1 MFINRYLM
9 AFARNHVGRVAL
21 TCVLQ
26 FVLTLMGS
34 FVSLGIAIVVRM
46 LQGEERILFFSAVW
60 QVFGVIAILIV
71 LRYVL
76 MKQKSLAA
84 ERCGLGIKKDVR
96 MGLLNKLFMLG
107 PAFINRERTGNIASS
122 ISTKVEYLNDYYT
135 IYLPNAVACIVNAVL
150 IVTGLTFLNRVS
162 AGICIIACVGM
173 FGCPMLFYFIMRRRG
188 EEEMRAHAQYY
199 SDCLDSVQGMSTL
212 KAFNANNRQK
222 STIHQKGEALRRALM
237 NQLSITMLE
246 NVVLQFFAGLGNA
259 FAIAIAAY
267 QCAGGHMEPD
277 ALVYALFLIG
287 ACFAPMSNLINAWH
301 MGYRGVVASYSIVEL
316 QNQPVRL
323 SLLPKEGAAAKTPA
337 SSDVRFENVSFA
349 YDPADGDVLHGVSF
363 DVPAR
368 TTTALVGASGSG
380 KSTIAQLL
388 AGFYPVRAGSVCV
401 GGQTLSGQTVGGIQ
415 DQIAAVW
422 QDCHLFYGTVE
433 DNIRMGKPDATREEI
448 EQAAKEASI
457 HDFISSLPDGYQTM
471 LGERGMRFSG
481 GERQRVALAR
491 AFLRDA
497 PLVILDEA
505 TSSLDRKNE
514 IAVQRSF
521 RNISRGRTALVIAHR
536 LATIQ
541 NAGQII
547 IMEDGRILA
556 KGTHAQLCA
565 IRRSTANSWAAS
577 SQRQKEGIAH
587 ERREKGK
594 AAPQVCRGTFPAH
607 TGFRPVSHPRHPLQP
622 DVQAAAAGDQPG
634 HLLHGFQRAAG
645 RGQPGDSAA
654 GSLRH
659 AGHPAV
665 AVFLPRCAGE
675 PRHGLPHPHQAA
687 RPVLCQ
693 AG

>member
-237 NQLSITMLE
+237 
-246 NVVLQFFAGLGNA
+246 
-259 FAIAIAAY
+259 Y
-267 QCAGGHMEPD
+267 Q
-277 ALVYALFLIG
+277 
-287 ACFAPMSNLINAWH
+287 
-301 MGYRGVVASYSIVEL
+301 
-316 QNQPVRL
+316 
-323 SLLPKEGAAAKTPA
+323 
-337 SSDVRFENVSFA
+337 
-349 YDPADGDVLHGVSF
+349 
-363 DVPAR
+363 
-368 TTTALVGASGSG
+368 
-380 KSTIAQLL
+380 
-388 AGFYPVRAGSVCV
+388 
-401 GGQTLSGQTVGGIQ
+401 
-415 DQIAAVW
+415 
-422 QDCHLFYGTVE
+422 
-433 DNIRMGKPDATREEI
+433 
-448 EQAAKEASI
+448 
-457 HDFISSLPDGYQTM
+457 
-471 LGERGMRFSG
+471 
-481 GERQRVALAR
+481 
-491 AFLRDA
+491 
-497 PLVILDEA
+497 
-505 TSSLDRKNE
+505 
-514 IAVQRSF
+514 
-521 RNISRGRTALVIAHR
+521 
-536 LATIQ
+536 
-541 NAGQII
+541 
-547 IMEDGRILA
+547 
-556 KGTHAQLCA
+556 
-565 IRRSTANSWAAS
+565 
-577 SQRQKEGIAH
+577 
-587 ERREKGK
+587 
-594 AAPQVCRGTFPAH
+594 
-607 TGFRPVSHPRHPLQP
+607 
-622 DVQAAAAGDQPG
+622 
-634 HLLHGFQRAAG
+634 
-645 RGQPGDSAA
+645 
-654 GSLRH
+654 
-659 AGHPAV
+659 
-665 AVFLPRCAGE
+665 
-675 PRHGLPHPHQAA
+675 
-687 RPVLCQ
+687 
-693 AG
+693 